1 MYQPPCPRL
10 TAACVDQRV
19 IAAIAS
25 QGPDYAGEGG
35 EGRSII
41 LCLIKLHNVRGSLM
55 AQLLPHLSPHD
66 WLDVADLLECIP

>member
-1 MYQPPCPRL
+1 MNSFAKGVGFVAN
-10 TAACVDQRV
+10 T
-19 IAAIAS
+19 
-25 QGPDYAGEGG
+25 GG
-35 EGRSII
+35 GNGSII